1 MAAGGAPHAPLWR
14 EEREQSGPTP
24 SRVETQPSY
33 SPTPTRKARV
43 ASCGSGSCGGASRTC
58 RRTFGDRSPQCRHA
72 RPGQLSPGLLGD
84 EGPTAMPQPP
94 QQQGANGSSPPWR
107 APPPGSHLREIQVEN
122 ARRCPLD
129 FTALPLRAPTCA
141 GARLGAAKKGAVMQP
156 ATRHYRCA
164 TGCVNK
170 KRGPTPSRA
179 PQHLTTHKVHAS
191 LGPKNMQNE
200 FRAHAHATN
209 SVCSSAVRL
218 WHAS

>member
-1 MAAGGAPHAPLWR
+1 MGFPRAPNQPHGWQEARGWRGPQPSPATLAPKNARSHSPSHTLNRRRMAAGGAPHAPLWR

-107 APPPGSHLREIQVEN
+107 APPPASHLREIQVEN
-122 ARRCPLD
+122 AKGCPLD
-129 FTALPLRAPTCA
+129 FTALPPELPLTQ
-141 GARLGAAKKGAVMQP
+141 GLGWG
-156 ATRHYRCA
+156 RRR
-164 TGCVNK
+164 
-170 KRGPTPSRA
+170 RG
-179 PQHLTTHKVHAS
+179 L
-191 LGPKNMQNE
+191 
-200 FRAHAHATN
+200 
-209 SVCSSAVRL
+209 
-218 WHAS
+218 

>member
-1 MAAGGAPHAPLWR
+1 MWVGFVRWCLPNMQAHIRRPEPSVPPCAPGTIKSRAAWRRRPHRNAPAPPAAGGQWVFTPLAR
-14 EEREQSGPTP
+14 SPSGIPLARDPGGERQEVP
-24 SRVETQPSY
+24 SRL
-33 SPTPTRKARV
+33 
-43 ASCGSGSCGGASRTC
+43 
-58 RRTFGDRSPQCRHA
+58 H
-72 RPGQLSPGLLGD
+72 
-84 EGPTAMPQPP
+84 
-94 QQQGANGSSPPWR
+94 R
-107 APPPGSHLREIQVEN
+107 APPPSSHLR
-122 ARRCPLD
+122 R
-129 FTALPLRAPTCA
+129 